1 MSAVSLMR
9 MAARQAW
16 QGWRAAEFNVLLA
29 ALFVAVL
36 ALAGVGSIAQ
46 RTTDALAEQ
55 SRRLVGGDAA
65 FSSDAGNVD
74 DAERDARRLGL
85 AMYRSVELSSMV
97 GSSKATPQLGTLKAL
112 AGDAPLLGAYRVRTA
127 RGVELLPRPNAGEAW
142 LSSSG
147 AQRMRATIGE
157 RITVGGRTLVMTGI
171 VVEEPDRPLN
181 GVELG
186 PRVILPLAEVETG
199 GLLGPGARA
208 SWRVSV
214 AGAPAAIAQ
223 WVKAREADP
232 TPGARVETGD
242 DISPQL
248 RAALDRAQRFLSV
261 SLVLTA
267 ALAAVAIAMASR
279 QHAER
284 HRRIAATFR
293 ALGARQRDIAGLYVG
308 TLALL
313 GGIAIIAALLAAAV
327 LQFFAGLWIARELGT
342 TLPPPRIWP
351 LLQGALVGGWI
362 LLTFALPP
370 LLALRRVSA
379 LAVLRSDLRTPSP
392 PALVLFGLALAG
404 MLAMFWQ
411 AAGNPQAAAI
421 LLGGLLATAA
431 VLAVAGGSLAW
442 LVARAGRSGSGITRY
457 ALLNLAR
464 RRRLTIA
471 QVVALGTSLM
481 ALLLLLLVR
490 TDVWDQWQA
499 TVRGD
504 APNRFVINVQPE
516 QRETFDATL
525 ERLGF
530 SSAGLSPVIRA
541 RYAGATAQQRGR
553 PQPEGRGERLMDREF
568 NLSTADTLPE
578 GNTLKGGTF
587 WDAKTARNQFSVETK
602 FAEQL
607 QWKLGDTLV
616 FDISGQRIEGKITSL
631 RDVRWE
637 SFTPNFFVLASP
649 DLAPGLPA
657 TYITA
662 VRVPRGDATL
672 ATALASEIPNA
683 NVIDIDAITGEIAR
697 IGDQAAMV
705 IQVVFWFAFLSG
717 CLVFVSAVAATRD
730 ERITELG
737 VLRTLGASTAQLRRS
752 QLVEFGAIGA
762 IAGSIAALA
771 AAGIGSL
778 FAQQV
783 LDLPPTWSPTTLA
796 TGAIA
801 GTLAAMLAGWLSM
814 RRQLHATVRDTLGMS
829 TN

>member
-1 MSAVSLMR
+1 IV
-9 MAARQAW
+9 
-16 QGWRAAEFNVLLA
+16 A
-29 ALFVAVL
+29 AL
-36 ALAGVGSIAQ
+36 I
-46 RTTDALAEQ
+46 
-55 SRRLVGGDAA
+55 
-65 FSSDAGNVD
+65 
-74 DAERDARRLGL
+74 
-85 AMYRSVELSSMV
+85 
-97 GSSKATPQLGTLKAL
+97 
-112 AGDAPLLGAYRVRTA
+112 
-127 RGVELLPRPNAGEAW
+127 
-142 LSSSG
+142 
-147 AQRMRATIGE
+147 
-157 RITVGGRTLVMTGI
+157 
-171 VVEEPDRPLN
+171 
-181 GVELG
+181 
-186 PRVILPLAEVETG
+186 
-199 GLLGPGARA
+199 
-208 SWRVSV
+208 
-214 AGAPAAIAQ
+214 
-223 WVKAREADP
+223 
-232 TPGARVETGD
+232 
-242 DISPQL
+242 
-248 RAALDRAQRFLSV
+248 
-261 SLVLTA
+261 
-267 ALAAVAIAMASR
+267 
-279 QHAER
+279 
-284 HRRIAATFR
+284 
-293 ALGARQRDIAGLYVG
+293 
-308 TLALL
+308 
-313 GGIAIIAALLAAAV
+313 AAAV

-431 VLAVAGGSLAW
+431 ILAVAGGGLAW

-516 QRETFDATL
+516 QRATFDATL
-525 ERLGF
+525 QRLGF
-530 SSAGLSPVIRA
+530 SSAGLSPMIRGRYIGPTA
-541 RYAGATAQQRGR
+541 RERGR

-578 GNTLKGGTF
+578 GNTLEAGTF

-616 FDISGQRIEGKITSL
+616 FDVAGQRIEGRITSL

-672 ATALASEIPNA
+672 ATALSREIPNA
-683 NVIDIDAITGEIAR
+683 NVIDIDAVTGEIAR

-717 CLVFVSAVAATRD
+717 CLVFVAAVAATRD

-778 FAQQV
+778 FAQRV

-796 TGAIA
+796 TGAIV
-801 GTLAAMLAGWLSM
+801 GTVAAMLAGWLSM

>member
-1 MSAVSLMR
+1 

-16 QGWRAAEFNVLLA
+16 QGWRNGEFGVLLA

-65 FSSDAGNVD
+65 FSSDAGNVESAIA
-74 DAERDARRLGL
+74 DAQRLGL
-85 AMYRSVELSSMV
+85 RMYRSVELSSMV
-97 GSSKATPQLGTLKAL
+97 SGANATPQLGTLKAL
-112 AGDAPLLGAYRVRTA
+112 DRDAPLLGSYRVRTA
-127 RGVELLPRPNAGEAW
+127 AGVVSLERPADGTLW
-142 LSSSG
+142 LSASG
-147 AQRMRATIGE
+147 AQRMRAVLGE
-157 RITVGGRTLVMTGI
+157 RIEVGGRPLQLAGI

-186 PRVILPLAEVETG
+186 PRVILPLAEVEAG

-208 SWRVSV
+208 QWRISV
-214 AGAPAAIAQ
+214 AGAQPAIRD
-223 WVKAREADP
+223 WVRAREADRS
-232 TPGARVETGD
+232 PGARVETGD

-248 RAALDRAQRFLSV
+248 RSALDRAQRFLSV

-267 ALAAVAIAMASR
+267 ALAAVAIGMASR

-284 HRRIAATFR
+284 HRQIAATFR
-293 ALGARQRDIAGLYVG
+293 ALGAGQRDIVGLYAG
-308 TLALL
+308 TLAIL
-313 GGIAIIAALLAAAV
+313 GIVAIVIALLAAV
-327 LQFFAGLWIARELGT
+327 LLQHIAGIWIARELGT
-342 TLPPPRIWP
+342 ALPRATLWP
-351 LLQGALVGGWI
+351 LLQGALVGLWI

-392 PALVLFGLALAG
+392 PALVLFGLALLG

-421 LLGGLLATAA
+421 LLGGLLATAL
-431 VLAVAGGSLAW
+431 VLAIAGGLLAA
-442 LVARAGRSGSGITRY
+442 LVARIGRGGSGITRY
-457 ALLNLAR
+457 ALLNLSR

-504 APNRFVINVQPE
+504 APNRFIINVQPE
-516 QRETFDATL
+516 QRPAFDAVL
-525 ERLGF
+525 QRLGF
-530 SSAGLSPVIRA
+530 ESAGLSPMINA
-541 RYAGATAQQRGR
+541 RYVGQTALQRGR
-553 PQPEGRGERLMDREF
+553 PAPQGRGERMMDREF
-568 NLSTADTLPE
+568 NLSTAQALPA
-578 GNTLKGGTF
+578 GNRVAAGTF
-587 WDAKTARNQFSVETK
+587 WDSTGSGAATVRNEFSVETK

-607 QWKLGDTLV
+607 RWQLGDTLV
-616 FDISGQRIEGKITSL
+616 FDVAGQRVEGRITSL

-637 SFTPNFFVLASP
+637 SFTPNFFVLMSP
-649 DLAPGLPA
+649 DLATDLPA

-662 VRVPRGDATL
+662 VRVPRGDASL
-672 ATALASEIPNA
+672 ATALSREVPNA
-683 NVIDIDAITGEIAR
+683 NVIDIDAITGEIQR

-717 CLVFVSAVAATRD
+717 CLVFVAAVAATRR
-730 ERITELG
+730 ERIVELG
-737 VLRTLGASTAQLRRS
+737 VLRTLGASSAQLRGA
-752 QLVEFGAIGA
+752 QLVEFGAIGT
-762 IAGSIAALA
+762 IAGGIAAFA
-771 AAGIGSL
+771 AAGIGTL
-778 FAQQV
+778 FAQRV
-783 LDLPPTWSPTTLA
+783 LDLPPTWNWTTLA
-796 TGAIA
+796 IGALV
-801 GTLAAMLAGWLSM
+801 GMLAAMLAGWLSM
-814 RRQLHATVRDTLGMS
+814 RSHLHATVRETLGVAG
-829 TN
+829 

>member
-1 MSAVSLMR
+1 MR

-16 QGWRAAEFNVLLA
+16 QGWRAGEFNVLLA

-74 DAERDARRLGL
+74 AAERDAKRLGL

-97 GSSKATPQLGTLKAL
+97 GSTKATPQLGTLKAL

-147 AQRMRATIGE
+147 AQRMRAAIGE

-248 RAALDRAQRFLSV
+248 RSRTGSRATVPVGLAGADRGAGGGRDRDG
-261 SLVLTA
+261 
-267 ALAAVAIAMASR
+267 LAPACGAPSPHRRHLPRAWRTPA
-279 QHAER
+279 R
-284 HRRIAATFR
+284 HRRPVCRHAGAARRHRDHRGVGRRNR
-293 ALGARQRDIAGLYVG
+293 AAIRRRPVDRARARHRVAC
-308 TLALL
+308 
-313 GGIAIIAALLAAAV
+313 AARVA
-327 LQFFAGLWIARELGT
+327 
-342 TLPPPRIWP
+342 

-431 VLAVAGGSLAW
+431 ILAVAGGGLAW

-490 TDVWDQWQA
+490 TDVWEQWQA

-516 QRETFDATL
+516 QRATFDATL
-525 ERLGF
+525 QRLGF
-530 SSAGLSPVIRA
+530 SSAGLSPMIRGRYIGPTA
-541 RYAGATAQQRGR
+541 RERGR

-578 GNTLKGGTF
+578 GNTLKAGTF

-616 FDISGQRIEGKITSL
+616 FDVAGQRIEGRITSL

-672 ATALASEIPNA
+672 ATALSREIPNA
-683 NVIDIDAITGEIAR
+683 NVIDIDAVTGEIAR

-717 CLVFVSAVAATRD
+717 CLVFVAAVAATRD

-778 FAQQV
+778 FAQRV

-796 TGAIA
+796 TGAIV
-801 GTLAAMLAGWLSM
+801 GTVAAMLAGWLSM